1 VWLLLYIN
9 MPISLSMIKR
19 KQQRLVGEG
28 LIRSDLT
35 LKHAYDKW
43 NNIELSKEKL
53 SIKRYNLV
61 GWNVYKN
68 EYMNSRKGAKCV
80 CLEEC

>member
-1 VWLLLYIN
+1 
-9 MPISLSMIKR
+9 MIKR

-61 GWNVYKN
+61 G
-68 EYMNSRKGAKCV
+68 
-80 CLEEC
+80 